1 MEKDEI
7 EIKYSKFNML
17 SYGSGSLAR
26 EFLSM
31 AFTTMVYFYYEDQIG
46 LSGWFVVFGIIL
58 FALYNMFNDP
68 IIGYLTNRPFKFTRK
83 WGRRFPWLIF
93 GGIPFGLSYILVFL
107 PPSVD
112 PVSDAW
118 IIFLWLV
125 FTTCLFD
132 TFHSL
137 YFVNFMSLFTE
148 KFRSIK
154 ERRLASGIYVPIG
167 VIGVALGAIIP
178 PLLFEFDNLP
188 SYTFQGVI
196 VFIIV
201 LFFLILAIPG
211 LRDNKESVNS
221 YLSTHDQAPERA
233 SFFKTF
239 KTALKQ
245 RSFLAW
251 MFLYVMYFSLINT
264 MQNSLYYT
272 VKYVLN
278 MPSSASTLIF
288 AGFLIGAV
296 VSTPL
301 WVKLAHKFNNNKK
314 LILIAAILLGVFVSP
329 LIFLENY
336 YAIVGTMVVWGI
348 ALGGFWFM
356 IFPVNSDVIDESV
369 VRTGKR
375 EEGVYT
381 GFSQFFAR
389 LGIVAQ
395 AITFGAVHSITG
407 FQEGVYPQTDLATWG
422 IHVHLA
428 LIPMIFILIGAL
440 VFWRFYNLT
449 PEKIKENNEK
459 LKEMGLK

>member
-1 MEKDEI
+1 MEEVETEI
-7 EIKYSKFNML
+7 VYKKRNMV
-17 SYGSGSLAR
+17 SYGFGSLAR

-31 AFTTMVYFYYEDQIG
+31 AFTTAVFFYYEAEIG
-46 LSGWFVVFGIIL
+46 LSGWFVVSGIIL
-58 FALYNMFNDP
+58 FAIYNMFNDP
-68 IIGYLTNRPFKFTRK
+68 IIGYLTNRPFKFTKK
-83 WGRRFPWLIF
+83 WGRRFPWLIL

-112 PVSDAW
+112 PVADAW
-118 IIFLWLV
+118 IIFAWLV

-148 KFRSIK
+148 KYRSIK
-154 ERRLASGIYVPIG
+154 ERRLASGIYVPFG
-167 VIGVALGAIIP
+167 VVGVALGAIIP
-178 PLLFEFDNLP
+178 PLLFDFENIP

-196 VFIIV
+196 VFIIII
-201 LFFLILAIPG
+201 FFLILAIPG
-211 LRDNKESVNS
+211 LRDNRENVED
-221 YLSTHDQAPERA
+221 YLNTYDQAPKRD

-272 VKYVLN
+272 VKYILK
-278 MPSSASTLIF
+278 MESEASTLIF
-288 AGFLIGAV
+288 AGFLIGAIA
-296 VSTPL
+296 STPL
-301 WVKLAHKFNNNKK
+301 WVKLSHKLNNNKK
-314 LILIAAILLGVFVSP
+314 VILIAAILLGVFVSP

-336 YAIVGTMVVWGI
+336 YAIVITMVIWGI
-348 ALGGFWFM
+348 GLGGFWFM

-375 EEGVYT
+375 EEGIYS
-381 GFSQFFAR
+381 GFTQFFGR
-389 LGIVAQ
+389 LGIVSQ
-395 AITFGAVHSITG
+395 AVTFGVVHALTG
-407 FQEGVYPQTDLATWG
+407 FIEGAPSQVDSALWG
-422 IHVHLA
+422 IHIHLG

-440 VFWRFYNLT
+440 AFWKFYDLT
-449 PEKIKENNEK
+449 PQRIAENTEK
-459 LKEMGLK
+459 LKEMGLR